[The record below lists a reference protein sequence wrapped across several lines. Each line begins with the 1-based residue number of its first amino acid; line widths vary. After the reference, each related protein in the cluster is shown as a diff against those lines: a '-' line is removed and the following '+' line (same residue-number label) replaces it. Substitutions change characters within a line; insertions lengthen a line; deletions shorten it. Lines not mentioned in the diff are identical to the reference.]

1 MTTLWF
7 NAFAGYQLEADR
19 LGQADRP
26 AVMFVPDFGRDAGF
40 WRAICESLVLAGRQ
54 VIWLKLR
61 PENADA
67 SLTDH
72 AADVR
77 AVLSQLPV
85 RPVVIGVGVGAAIA
99 ADALKDDAGHISG
112 GAILIEPPHRPI
124 RRRSDDFAAA
134 FPKLLLEVGDGAL
147 RGEEG
152 AEAMLGQLVA
162 FLEEQQPSHPREFRA
177 GSDTRTLRDAMG
189 CFATGVTVV
198 TTVDEKG
205 DPVGLTANSF
215 TSVSLDPPL
224 LLVCIANSAS
234 SAPLLREASR
244 FAVNVLQIGQQ
255 NASNH
260 FASKIEDRFADAA
273 WTIGETGMPILDTSL
288 VSFECE
294 RYSVQ
299 EAGDHFLLIGHVR
312 RAQFEPHRDPL
323 LFFRGRYRR
332 MHFA

>member
-26 AVMFVPDFGRDAGF
+26 AVMFVPDFGRDAEF
-40 WRAICESLVLAGRQ
+40 WRAMCESLALAGRQ
-54 VIWLKLR
+54 VVWLKLR
-61 PENADA
+61 PENADGA
-67 SLTDH
+67 LMDH

-77 AVLSQLPV
+77 AALAQLPV
-85 RPVVIGVGVGAAIA
+85 RPVVVGVGMGAAIA
-99 ADALKDDAGHISG
+99 ADALKDDAGHIAG
-112 GAILIEPPHRPI
+112 GAILIDEPVMPRL
-124 RRRSDDFAAA
+124 SDGFATA
-134 FPKLLLEVGDGAL
+134 FPKLLLDVGDVTL
-147 RGEEG
+147 QGEED
-152 AEAMLGQLVA
+152 AEAMLGQWIV
-162 FLEEQQPSHPREFRA
+162 FLEQHQPSRAWEFRA

-224 LLVCIANSAS
+224 LLVCIANAS
-234 SAPLLREASR
+234 SSAAILRQASR

-260 FASKIEDRFADAA
+260 FASRIEDRFTDTA
-273 WTIGETGMPILDTSL
+273 WTVGETGMPILDDSL

-294 RYSVQ
+294 RHAVQ

-323 LFFRGRYRR
+323 LFFRGKYRR